1 MNGLKF
7 RPYQAEDNGRCV
19 EIFMS
24 NTPRYFGVEEADEF
38 RQFLE
43 TLPCAY
49 FVATQNDEIV
59 ACGGHGYHGKKQAV
73 VLCWGM
79 VRADLHKQGLGKFM
93 LIERLKQIFKDFGET
108 VVQINTS
115 QHSQGFFERYGF
127 QVKEVTQNYFAPG
140 LHRVDMELQL
150 NEERHHT
157 LSNKVHTNQ

>member
-7 RPYQAEDNGRCV
+7 RSYQTEDKDRCI

-24 NTPRYFGVEEADEF
+24 NTPQYFGVEEADEF

-49 FVATQNDEIV
+49 FVAAQNDEIV

-79 VRADLHKQGLGKFM
+79 VHADLHKQRLGEFI
-93 LIERLKQIFKDFGET
+93 LVERLKQIYMDFGPT
-108 VVQINTS
+108 VVQIDTS
-115 QHSQGFFERYGF
+115 QYSQGFFERYGF
-127 QVKEVTQNYFAPG
+127 QVKEITENYFAPG
-140 LHRVDMELQL
+140 LHRVDMQLEL
-150 NEERHHT
+150 NKERHRS
-157 LSNKVHTNQ
+157 LISKVNS

>member
-43 TLPCAY
+43 ALPCAY
-49 FVATQNDEIV
+49 FVATQDDEIV

-73 VLCWGM
+73 ALCWGM

-93 LIERLKQIFKDFGET
+93 LIERLKQIFTDFGET
-108 VVQINTS
+108 VVQIDTS

-150 NEERHHT
+150 NEECHRT
-157 LSNKVHTNQ
+157 LLSRVNT

>member
-43 TLPCAY
+43 ALPCAY
-49 FVATQNDEIV
+49 FVATQDDEIV

-93 LIERLKQIFKDFGET
+93 LIERLKQIFTDFGET
-108 VVQINTS
+108 VVQIDTS

-127 QVKEVTQNYFAPG
+127 QVKEINENYFAPG
-140 LHRVDMELQL
+140 LHRVEMELQL

>member
-43 TLPCAY
+43 ALPCAY
-49 FVATQNDEIV
+49 FVATQDDEIV

-73 VLCWGM
+73 ALCWGM

-93 LIERLKQIFKDFGET
+93 LIERLKQIFTDFGET

-150 NEERHHT
+150 NEECHRT
-157 LSNKVHTNQ
+157 LLSRVNT

>member
-1 MNGLKF
+1 MNALKF
-7 RPYQAEDNGRCV
+7 RPYRSEDNDRCV

-49 FVATQNDEIV
+49 FVATQNDVIV
-59 ACGGHGYHGKKQAV
+59 ACGGYGYHGKKQAV

-79 VRADLHKQGLGKFM
+79 VHADLHKQGLGKF
-93 LIERLKQIFKDFGET
+93 LLVERLKQIYKDFGET
-108 VVQINTS
+108 RVQIDTS
-115 QHSQGFFERYGF
+115 QHSQGFFEIYGF
-127 QVKEVTQNYFAPG
+127 QVREVTKNYFALG

-150 NEERHHT
+150 NEERH
-157 LSNKVHTNQ
+157 LSLLSKVNA